1 MGRIAA
7 ARGAVYMLSVRSREQ
22 QVTERPVGSIC
33 IHQHH
38 HRQPILHNPT
48 KGQIK
53 APPSF
58 LTSKRVELAFRR
70 SKANP
75 FQPRNKQKIKTNK
88 VTVL

>member
-7 ARGAVYMLSVRSREQ
+7 ARGAVYKLSVRSREQ
-22 QVTERPVGSIC
+22 QVTERPVGASVYINIIIDNRFC
-33 IHQHH
+33 TIQ
-38 HRQPILHNPT
+38 Q

-70 SKANP
+70 PKANP
-75 FQPRNKQKIKTNK
+75 FSREIDKK
-88 VTVL
+88 